1 MDELGSINTGLRPP
15 DSPPLDRV
23 SAGVQPLIAEPPL
36 RQCRNKLRGA
46 LSQSAVDT
54 GSRAVA
60 EQVLRH
66 GSAQP
71 LKPCQLRS
79 IGSTLPP
86 CNETLINIFNFNQN
100 LKEIDMKKSNTP
112 PVTGTDP
119 SNIDDM
125 NVVNLDFTPML
136 SANDIG
142 TTAERDTGKPNPY
155 AHVGYSIVMTNLL
168 RGLYA
173 AQVTAKNHFDR
184 TEDQER
190 AHHVKLGGD
199 KDIIESDDMADNF
212 RKRVA
217 QSKIQWY
224 NITCMVDELQS
235 KFKAITN
242 AEPESFAQ
250 WLEQKEAWARGERK
264 PVATKVDRKK
274 TDELEAIAAQINVLD
289 ATVGELIESN
299 S

>member
-1 MDELGSINTGLRPP
+1 MGGLGSINTGLRPP

-36 RQCRNKLRGA
+36 RQCRNKLRGV
-46 LSQSAVDT
+46 LSQSAVDS

-86 CNETLINIFNFNQN
+86 CNETLINVFNFNQN
-100 LKEIDMKKSNTP
+100 LKEIDMKKSNTVT
-112 PVTGTDP
+112 VTGTDP
-119 SNIDDM
+119 SGVDNM

-173 AQVTAKNHFDR
+173 AQVTAKNHYDR

-235 KFKAITN
+235 KFKAITH

-250 WLEQKEAWARGERK
+250 WQEQKEAWARG
-264 PVATKVDRKK
+264 DKK
-274 TDELEAIAAQINVLD
+274 TVAPAINKESLSALESSAADINV
-289 ATVGELIESN
+289 A
-299 S
+299 